1 MIFSR
6 FLPQTMLMTLFHVE
20 SELQIID
27 LSVDTDAE

>member
-20 SELQIID
+20 GELQIMVH
-27 LSVDTDAE
+27 LSLSE